1 MKFILLLVFLLL
13 SSLGGNFK
21 SYINEGPSM
30 IPTIYNGDRMLVNTD
45 TSEGIKRDDLIVFE
59 IDEISF
65 VKRVIGINGDQVEIN
80 EKGIFVNNKLYKET
94 SDLGLPNTKI
104 ILKDNEYY
112 VLGDNTDSSYDSRF
126 YGPISNTQI
135 IGKVIKIFHMQ

>member
-65 VKRVIGINGDQVEIN
+65 VKRVIGINGDHVEIN